1 MSNYLDNKELFMKPS
16 VNQYG
21 SHMVMSNVCKETKVK
36 YLNVDTKFCDDLFL
50 NDNNPANTITNNQ
63 ANYNFTLPEKI
74 TDVKNIYVEN
84 VQFPSI
90 QPYYNISEEL
100 GNNCF
105 QYTISTTL
113 ENIDNLVPDEIKK
126 LVKIPDGIYTIKSLI
141 QEINTILQD
150 NNYQIPFE
158 VNDNGSTSTSRY
170 NINLYFDIIENNC
183 IYFYTDTEHS
193 INITVDFAIDKNGN
207 FDKYNFKSKLGW
219 LLGFRKPKYIIYNTA
234 IPFTYSYK
242 TVLGTTNR
250 TNYKNKMI
258 TYYNRYT
265 TIDNTIQGLTDSNGN
280 QYQAGS
286 VRKSVTPVPGNG
298 YYKEIIETIIFH
310 DFPPSTIITTEEYE
324 TSLGN
329 NLIQTTNSSRYNL
342 PEFDLSPYKSQ
353 LMGESVIAFSE
364 NVPVFP
370 LPTKYYYLVID
381 EFSTNFQNSF
391 ISTLPY
397 SLINKYI
404 ICKININ
411 QSNLKS
417 FANYELINSGNNIKI
432 NQGLTP
438 GDAYYYPANTTNGYL
453 TSSKRNYNGK
463 TDIQKLNVKIID
475 ENGNIVNL
483 KGYDFSFC
491 LKIEYE

>member
-1 MSNYLDNKELFMKPS
+1 MSNYLDNKELFMNPS

-105 QYTISTTL
+105 QYTISPTKDNP
-113 ENIDNLVPDEIKK
+113 ENLVPVNITKF
-126 LVKIPDGIYTIKSLI
+126 VKIPDGIYTIKTLI
-141 QEINTILQD
+141 QEINNILQ
-150 NNYQIPFE
+150 NNNDQIPFE
-158 VNDNGSTSTSRY
+158 KIVEGETVISRY
-170 NINLYFDIIENNC
+170 NIPFYFNIINNNC
-183 IYFYTDTEHS
+183 TYFYTDSLHS
-193 INITVDFAIDKNGN
+193 INITLNFAVDKNGN

-219 LLGFRKPKYIIYNTA
+219 LLGFRKPINTIYN
-234 IPFTYSYK
+234 IS
-242 TVLGTTNR
+242 NNISNIIR
-250 TNYKNKMI
+250 TFI
-258 TYYNRYT
+258 TS
-265 TIDNTIQGLTDSNGN
+265 DAVS
-280 QYQAGS
+280 
-286 VRKSVTPVPGNG
+286 
-298 YYKEIIETIIFH
+298 
-310 DFPPSTIITTEEYE
+310 
-324 TSLGN
+324 
-329 NLIQTTNSSRYNL
+329 
-342 PEFDLSPYKSQ
+342 DLSPYKSQ

-364 NVPVFP
+364 NVPVLP